1 VIGFPGNGHLGD
13 ARPPLPALRD
23 QYGQAWPWPPL
34 VPPSPDPVASA
45 GHDAGP
51 VPSRC
56 WLFFLPGAFTPVCTA
71 ELGWVDELAERLAP
85 AGVGL
90 RVVSCDSAAVLRK
103 VADETGIR
111 TPLLSD
117 FWPHGAA
124 ARAVGEFN
132 EVTGRALRSSVLV
145 DTVRAPGVGAGTD
158 SGVRVL
164 ATVRADVGS
173 ERRLQD
179 HLDAVG

>member
-1 VIGFPGNGHLGD
+1 MTGPAGEREIPAD
-13 ARPPLPALRD
+13 PPALRD
-23 QYGQAWPWPPL
+23 QHGQLWSWPP
-34 VPPSPDPVASA
+34 VAPPSPDALGA
-45 GHDAGP
+45 GHGTPHDGGS
-51 VPSRC
+51 VPTRC

-124 ARAVGEFN
+124 ARAVGAFN
-132 EVTGRALRSSVLV
+132 EATGRARRSSVLM
-145 DTVRAPGVGAGTD
+145 DAAGTVRARIHAAAGD
-158 SGVRVL
+158 
-164 ATVRADVGS
+164 

-179 HLDAVG
+179 HLDALPGEWSTGSR

>member
-1 VIGFPGNGHLGD
+1 MTGPAGLPQVP
-13 ARPPLPALRD
+13 AAPAEPPALRD
-23 QYGQAWPWPPL
+23 QHGQLWPWPP
-34 VPPSPDPVASA
+34 VAPPSPDALGAGRGTLRDDGVA
-45 GHDAGP
+45 P
-51 VPSRC
+51 IRC

-85 AGVGL
+85 AGIGL

-103 VADETGIR
+103 VTDETGIR

-132 EVTGRALRSSVLV
+132 DSTGRARRSSVLM
-145 DTVRAPGVGAGTD
+145 DAAG
-158 SGVRVL
+158 RVL
-164 ATVRADVGS
+164 ARIRATVGD

-179 HLDAVG
+179 HLDAVPGEPSTSWS

>member
-1 VIGFPGNGHLGD
+1 MTGPAGLPQVPVAPAD
-13 ARPPLPALRD
+13 LPALRD
-23 QYGQAWPWPPL
+23 QHGQLWSWPP
-34 VPPSPDPVASA
+34 VMPPSPDALGA
-45 GHDAGP
+45 GRETSHDDGAAP
-51 VPSRC
+51 TRC

-71 ELGWVDELAERLAP
+71 ELGWVDALAERLAP

-103 VADETGIR
+103 IADETGIR

-132 EVTGRALRSSVLV
+132 ETTGRARRSSVLV
-145 DTVRAPGVGAGTD
+145 DS
-158 SGVRVL
+158 SGRVL
-164 ATVRADVGS
+164 ARVRAGAGE
-173 ERRLQD
+173 ERRLEE
-179 HLDAVG
+179 HLG